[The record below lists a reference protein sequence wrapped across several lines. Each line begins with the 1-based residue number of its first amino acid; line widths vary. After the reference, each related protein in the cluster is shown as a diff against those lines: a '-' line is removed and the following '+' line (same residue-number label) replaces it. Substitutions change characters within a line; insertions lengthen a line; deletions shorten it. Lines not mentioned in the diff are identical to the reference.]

1 MEAEFREIDKS
12 GAWGQVY
19 QGIRQEAAEHNHTLK
34 CARKPENKFRNRYRD
49 VSPYDH
55 SRVQLQD
62 GDNDYIN
69 ASLVEATEANRQY
82 ILAQGP
88 LPSTIGHFWE
98 MVWEQRTKAVVMLNR
113 VIEKGTIK
121 CAQYWPQGEV
131 NGYSDE
137 LDLEET
143 GYKVTLLEEDVRPYF
158 TIRTYLLHRLKTNES
173 RKVFHFHYTRWP
185 DFGVPESPAAFLH
198 FLQEVRNS
206 GSLESDVGPPVV
218 HCSAGIGRSGVF
230 CLVDTCLVLLDK
242 TRDLNSLNMRQ
253 LLLEMRQYRM
263 GLIQTPDQLRF
274 SYLAV
279 LEGARTVLGM
289 ATEEDQVI
297 STLGESPD
305 LQDGHNHIVTKD
317 EEENARDK
325 PPPLPPRDPS
335 RRSSKQRAQQFEFE
349 PEDPSDT
356 ERLRERQREAELR
369 KRRRDERI
377 SSTSEKLAEMKRKQR
392 KTEADRERPRG
403 LAADRETGTT
413 SGSSSDSDVAPT
425 LPAKRTKNE
434 RRTRNEKWT
443 KNESKL

>member
-1 MEAEFREIDKS
+1 MEAEFREIDKT

-69 ASLVEATEANRQY
+69 ASLVVAAEANRQY

-131 NGYSDE
+131 NGHSDE
-137 LDLEET
+137 LELEET

-158 TIRTYLLHRLKTNES
+158 TIRTYLLQRLKTNES

-198 FLQEVRNS
+198 FLLEVRDS
-206 GSLESDVGPPVV
+206 GSLEADVGPPVV

-242 TRDLNSLNMRQ
+242 TRDLNSLNIRR
-253 LLLEMRQYRM
+253 LLLDMRQYRM

-279 LEGARTVLGM
+279 IEGARTILGM
-289 ATEEDQVI
+289 ATAQDDVI
-297 STLGESPD
+297 NTLGEESAD
-305 LQDGHNHIVTKD
+305 LQDGHNHLVTKD
-317 EEENARDK
+317 DDDGENTRDK

-335 RRSSKQRAQQFEFE
+335 RRSSRQRAQPLEFEYE
-349 PEDPSDT
+349 PEDPTDT

-403 LAADRETGTT
+403 LAADRETDNT
-413 SGSSSDSDVAPT
+413 SGSSSDSDAPT
-425 LPAKRTKNE
+425 LPTKR
-434 RRTRNEKWT
+434 T

>member
-1 MEAEFREIDKS
+1 MRSSRAAISGQATGISEKGRLSLSVSLKEKISERTREKRRAGGCAATGGCKVKVCRADMEAEFREIDKT

-19 QGIRQEAAEHNHTLK
+19 QGIRQEAAENNHTLK

-55 SRVQLQD
+55 SRVKLQD

-69 ASLVEATEANRQY
+69 ASLLEATEANRQY

-121 CAQYWPQGEV
+121 CAQYWPLGEV
-131 NGYSDE
+131 NGHSDE
-137 LDLEET
+137 VDLEDT

-158 TIRTYLLHRLKTNES
+158 TIRTYLLQRLKTDES

-198 FLQEVRNS
+198 FLLEVRSS

-230 CLVDTCLVLLDK
+230 CLVDTCLVLLEK
-242 TRDLNSLNMRQ
+242 TRDLDSLNIRR
-253 LLLEMRQYRM
+253 LLLDMRQYRM

-279 LEGARTVLGM
+279 IEGARTVLGM
-289 ATEEDQVI
+289 NTGEDQVI
-297 STLGESPD
+297 STLGEESPD
-305 LQDGHNHIVTKD
+305 LQDGHNHLVTKD
-317 EEENARDK
+317 DEENTRDK

-335 RRSSKQRAQQFEFE
+335 RRSSKQRTQQFEFE
-349 PEDPSDT
+349 YEPEDPTDT
-356 ERLRERQREAELR
+356 ERLRERQSRVEEKKARREDKQYVREA
-369 KRRRDERI
+369 
-377 SSTSEKLAEMKRKQR
+377 
-392 KTEADRERPRG
+392 G
-403 LAADRETGTT
+403 
-413 SGSSSDSDVAPT
+413 
-425 LPAKRTKNE
+425 
-434 RRTRNEKWT
+434 
-443 KNESKL
+443 